1 MAAQLS
7 NSHESHLLLL
17 NFKLYLN
24 AVRVEFWKIEVRSY
38 VIKFLTS
45 NFHRTKVWKSAALH
59 VRSIRGT
66 VIKWRIN
73 CEEGQVRAKLE
84 TIGLSNWRDGEI
96 RNFSSCR
103 TICVRCDVPNWTT
116 TFLKVYTK
124 LLRRPVIKMTQVCC
138 FWIKLYRK

>member
-7 NSHESHLLLL
+7 NSHESQLLLL
-17 NFKLYLN
+17 NFKLYFR
-24 AVRVEFWKIEVRSY
+24 AFRVEFWKIEVRSY
-38 VIKFLTS
+38 VIMFLTS

-84 TIGLSNWRDGEI
+84 TIGLSTWRDGEI

-103 TICVRCDVPNWTT
+103 TICVRCDVIE
-116 TFLKVYTK
+116 
-124 LLRRPVIKMTQVCC
+124 RRP
-138 FWIKLYRK
+138 FWRFTPFYSDIQLSRKPRFIVSE